1 MVKIIRIEA
10 IKIRVNDIEVSQLG
24 GQSHHPV
31 SLAHSERLSS
41 EAEPIELSE

>member
-10 IKIRVNDIEVSQLG
+10 IKIRVNDIEVSRLS
-24 GQSHHPV
+24 GQSHDPV
-31 SLAHSERLSS
+31 SLAYSDLLSR